1 MNELKMQSKIPVD
14 HLIYLCFDCCSLLFN
29 TGYRYIS
36 KIMLSAK
43 HTETQR
49 PKVKVQDLRGKCLEK
64 AFENIVSFNQL
75 HFQPIVIYNIP
86 YKGTFII
93 IKDGSEQNDQTEV
106 KRHTLANRSSLI
118 HGTKYFQGHM
128 SNVLTARDFVN
139 TRFAINFA
147 EVKFGCT
154 RNLAATSTE
163 NSYVLNTRST
173 GFLSIVTTEVLSLG
187 SLEVKL

>member
-1 MNELKMQSKIPVD
+1 MI
-14 HLIYLCFDCCSLLFN
+14 
-29 TGYRYIS
+29 
-36 KIMLSAK
+36 
-43 HTETQR
+43 
-49 PKVKVQDLRGKCLEK
+49 
-64 AFENIVSFNQL
+64 
-75 HFQPIVIYNIP
+75 IYNIS
-86 YKGTFII
+86 YKGIFII
-93 IKDGSEQNDQTEV
+93 IKDESEQNDHTEV

-128 SNVLTARDFVN
+128 SNVLTARDFFN
-139 TRFAINFA
+139 TRFVINFA